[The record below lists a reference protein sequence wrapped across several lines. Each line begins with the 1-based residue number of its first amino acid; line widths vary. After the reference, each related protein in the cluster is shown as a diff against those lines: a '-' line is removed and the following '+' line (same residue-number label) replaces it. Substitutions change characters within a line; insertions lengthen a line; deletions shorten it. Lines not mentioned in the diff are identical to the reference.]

1 MTRRPLASAAL
12 VAAALLL
19 ALGGCGGGG
28 GKEGEGATR
37 APDPIRL
44 GTKNFTEQYVL
55 GEIYAQAM
63 RARGIRVELKSDIGS
78 SEIVDQ
84 AMQIGSL
91 DMYPEYTGVLL
102 SEIAG
107 QSRRPPTATAAY
119 TSAREF
125 EANRGYALLA
135 MTPFSNSNALAVTH
149 PTAKRY
155 GLRTIAD
162 LAKVPGGARIAAPPE
177 FRTRFEG
184 LVGLRSRYGIR
195 DARVAQMPIGEQ
207 YAALDKGRV
216 DAAAVFMTDGMLE
229 DEEYVI
235 LEDPRNLFSFQNVA
249 PVVRRSVLDRT
260 PGLAKALDPVTAR
273 LTTKAM
279 RAMNAEVDLDGR
291 SPADV
296 AAEFLRSQ
304 GLT

>member
-1 MTRRPLASAAL
+1 MRARLATLAAL

-19 ALGGCGGGG
+19 ALAGCGGDDSDSGDG
-28 GKEGEGATR
+28 PAQQR
-37 APDPIRL
+37 APIRL
-44 GTKNFTEQYVL
+44 GTKNFTEQYIL
-55 GEIYAQAM
+55 GEIYAQAL
-63 RARGIRVELKSDIGS
+63 RARGIPVELKSDIGS

-107 QSRRPPTATAAY
+107 RSERPDTAEAAY
-119 TSAREF
+119 AAAREF
-125 EANRGYALLA
+125 ERDRGYALLA
-135 MTPFSNSNALAVTH
+135 MTPFSDSNALAVRH
-149 PTAKRY
+149 ATAERF

-184 LVGLRSRYGIR
+184 LVGLRSRYGLR
-195 DARVAQMPIGEQ
+195 DARVAAMAIGKQ
-207 YAALDKGRV
+207 YGVLDKGRV
-216 DAAAVFMTDGMLE
+216 DAAAVFTTDGMLD

-235 LEDPRNLFSFQNVA
+235 LRDPRKLFSFQNVA
-249 PVVRRSVLDRT
+249 PVVRQSVLDRT
-260 PGLAKALDPVTAR
+260 PGLAKAVDPVSAK

-279 RAMNAEVDLDGR
+279 RKMNAEVDLNGR
-291 SPADV
+291 KPAEV
-296 AAEFLRSQ
+296 AAEFLRAE
-304 GLT
+304 GLL

>member
-1 MTRRPLASAAL
+1 MRRALLCAAL
-12 VAAALLL
+12 GAVALLL
-19 ALGGCGGGG
+19 ALSGCGGGDDG
-28 GKEGEGATR
+28 GAGNTAR
-37 APDPIRL
+37 PMDPIRL
-44 GTKNFTEQYVL
+44 GTKNFTEQYIL
-55 GEIYAQAM
+55 GELYAQAL
-63 RARGIRVELKSDIGS
+63 RAKGIPVELKSDIGS

-107 QSRRPPTATAAY
+107 QSKRPDTADAAY
-119 TSAREF
+119 SAARQF

-149 PTAKRY
+149 ATARRY

-162 LAKVPGGARIAAPPE
+162 LDKVPGGARIAAPPE

-195 DARVAQMPIGEQ
+195 DAHVRAMPIGDQ

-235 LEDPRNLFSFQNVA
+235 LQDPRNLFSFQNVA
-249 PVVRRSVLDRT
+249 PVVRKSVLDRT
-260 PGLAKALDPVTAR
+260 PGLARALDPVSAK
-273 LTTKAM
+273 LTTDAM
-279 RAMNAEVDLDGR
+279 RKMNAEVDLKGR
-291 SPADV
+291 DPTDV
-296 AAEFLRSQ
+296 AAEFLRDQ
-304 GLT
+304 GLV